1 MKKLLGILVLGLLW
15 CNVGLALDYPG
26 LKNTKRFHILVND
39 VSELGQQKCKIKKE
53 EIEATVKKLITSNS
67 KIEYVDIHTLAKED
81 WYKIEII
88 NITPTIT
95 GNEEICIGFIS
106 FDTSSLGEVE
116 NSAGIKY
123 IARKLSYYGG
133 GKLHA
138 DYINDFKKSFFLQ
151 LEKQTNLFLH
161 QWEIENK

>member
-1 MKKLLGILVLGLLW
+1 MKLIQI
-15 CNVGLALDYPG
+15 
-26 LKNTKRFHILVND
+26 RFWN
-39 VSELGQQKCKIKKE
+39 K
-53 EIEATVKKLITSNS
+53 AVKKLITSNS

-133 GKLHA
+133 GGMAA
-138 DYINDFKKSFFLQ
+138 DYINNFKKTFFLET
-151 LEKQTNLFLH
+151 EKETKLFLEH
-161 QWEIENK
+161 WEKENK

>member
-1 MKKLLGILVLGLLW
+1 MKKLLAILALSLLW
-15 CNVGLALDYPG
+15 CNAVLALDFPG
-26 LKNTKRFHILVND
+26 LKNTKRFHLVVND

-53 EIEATVKKLITSNS
+53 EIEETIKKLITSHS
-67 KIEYVDIHTLAKED
+67 KIEYVDLHSLPEED
-81 WYKIEII
+81 WLSIEII

-133 GKLHA
+133 GGMAA
-138 DYINDFKKSFFLQ
+138 DYINNFKKTFFVFFSRSAWALCIS
-151 LEKQTNLFLH
+151 
-161 QWEIENK
+161 WDSC